1 MTFVLPSIG
10 GGIIASPTA
19 PPAPPYSNTYS
30 ALLDG
35 TDEAIET
42 TYSPTVGSTAFTATM
57 WIKSSNTTTSQG
69 FISNYNGS
77 SYNLNVISPYTTK
90 SFYVIIN
97 NGTSQSVI
105 NGIGGQDSTLDIRDG
120 NWHHLA
126 ITVNGTSVKIYKD
139 GGDAAINTSNPTNTQ
154 GTPFDTWTSGTSYIG
169 VAQDFWFGT
178 NGSLPYGS
186 GNRYYLDGNI
196 DEAAVWESEL
206 SGSDISAIY
215 NSGLPNDISSYSPV
229 GWWRMGDNDSG
240 TGTTI
245 TDQGSG
251 GNDATLDNGAAF
263 SADVP
268 LAPLVLPSI
277 TNSYALS
284 FDGSNDYADCGVL
297 TELHGASTMS
307 LSFWFKSDT
316 SGEGPSMGSR
326 TGSTNQWGFL
336 RAGGVNYVQ
345 IVTGGAGKYFSY
357 SSPADTNYHHYLLT
371 FSSGSINFYIDG
383 AAVSISLINIG
394 SGSVPTLHSESVS
407 FDLGRNATFYSHGLM
422 DEVSLFST
430 ALTQR
435 EITAMYNSGTPN
447 DISSL
452 SPLGWWRNGDND
464 SGTGTTVTDQGSGS
478 NDATLTNGPT
488 FSTTVP

>member
-1 MTFVLPSIG
+1 MTFILPSIG

-19 PPAPPYSNTYS
+19 PPAWNNNSYSVSFDGVDDFVSTSSFDLTSNKTVSYWINLDSISS
-30 ALLDG
+30 AGIYLFGKGASYFSYLTANGQTLYIYDG
-35 TDEAIET
+35 
-42 TYSPTVGSTAFTATM
+42 SSVGTFTLG
-57 WIKSSNTTTSQG
+57 SSNAITT
-69 FISNYNGS
+69 GS
-77 SYNLNVISPYTTK
+77 WIHIAITG
-90 SFYVIIN
+90 
-97 NGTSQSVI
+97 NGTTAKLYKNGAFIDDTGDVTPTGMDRFAGDSV
-105 NGIGGQDSTLDIRDG
+105 GGSRFVDG
-120 NWHHLA
+120 LM
-126 ITVNGTSVKIYKD
+126 
-139 GGDAAINTSNPTNTQ
+139 
-154 GTPFDTWTSGTSYIG
+154 
-169 VAQDFWFGT
+169 
-178 NGSLPYGS
+178 
-186 GNRYYLDGNI
+186 
-196 DEAAVWESEL
+196 DEVAVWDAEL
-206 SGSDISAIY
+206 SADDITSIY
-215 NSGLPNDISSYSPV
+215 NSGAPNDLSDASSYDTDRSSNLV
-229 GWWRMGDNDSG
+229 HWWRMGENNSG
-240 TGTTI
+240 SGTTI

-251 GNDATLDNGAAF
+251 GNDGTLTNGPTF
-263 SADVP
+263 STTVP
-268 LAPLVLPSI
+268 LGPLVLPSI
-277 TNSYALS
+277 TNTYAIS

-336 RAGGVNYVQ
+336 RAGSANYVQ

-383 AAVSISLINIG
+383 AAVSVSLLNIG
-394 SGSVPTLHSESVS
+394 NGSVPTLHSESVS

-422 DEVSLFST
+422 DEVALFST
-430 ALTQR
+430 VLSQR
-435 EITAMYNSGTPN
+435 EVTAIYNSGTPN

-478 NDATLTNGPT
+478 HDGTLTNGPT

>member
-1 MTFVLPSIG
+1 MDRFAGDSVGGSRFV
-10 GGIIASPTA
+10 
-19 PPAPPYSNTYS
+19 
-30 ALLDG
+30 DG
-35 TDEAIET
+35 LMDE
-42 TYSPTVGSTAFTATM
+42 V
-57 WIKSSNTTTSQG
+57 
-69 FISNYNGS
+69 
-77 SYNLNVISPYTTK
+77 
-90 SFYVIIN
+90 
-97 NGTSQSVI
+97 
-105 NGIGGQDSTLDIRDG
+105 
-120 NWHHLA
+120 
-126 ITVNGTSVKIYKD
+126 
-139 GGDAAINTSNPTNTQ
+139 
-154 GTPFDTWTSGTSYIG
+154 
-169 VAQDFWFGT
+169 
-178 NGSLPYGS
+178 
-186 GNRYYLDGNI
+186 
-196 DEAAVWESEL
+196 AVWDAEL
-206 SGSDISAIY
+206 SANDITSIY
-215 NSGLPNDISSYSPV
+215 NSGLPNDLSDASSYDTDRTSSLV
-229 GWWRMGDNDSG
+229 HWWRMGDNASG

-251 GNDATLDNGAAF
+251 GNDGTLTNGPTF
-263 SADVP
+263 STTVP
-268 LAPLVLPSI
+268 LGPLVLPSI

-336 RAGGVNYVQ
+336 RAGSANYVQ

-383 AAVSISLINIG
+383 AAVSISLLNIG
-394 SGSVPTLHSESVS
+394 SGSVPALHSESVS
-407 FDLGRNATFYSHGLM
+407 FDLGRNATFYSHGLI

-430 ALTQR
+430 VLSQR
-435 EITAMYNSGTPN
+435 EVTGIYNSGTPN

>member
-19 PPAPPYSNTYS
+19 PPASFSTS
-30 ALLDG
+30 SVELDG
-35 TDEAIET
+35 TDD
-42 TYSPTVGSTAFTATM
+42 YMTVTPSSSIDLYGFSAWF
-57 WIKSSNTTTSQG
+57 KSD
-69 FISNYNGS
+69 
-77 SYNLNVISPYTTK
+77 NVISASSGVQGVLLGQSGLSYFLALGGNITGDFTNELITIRQSAQNSFAYTSPSATIDTNWHHIAASWSSSSATTGGDGYDIYLDGVKVGNSAGTSTPSSPYTLSST
-90 SFYVIIN
+90 FAIGARA
-97 NGTSQSVI
+97 NGTYTS
-105 NGIGGQDSTLDIRDG
+105 GGLIDEVAIFDSTLS
-120 NWHHLA
+120 A
-126 ITVNGTSVKIYKD
+126 
-139 GGDAAINTSNPTNTQ
+139 
-154 GTPFDTWTSGTSYIG
+154 
-169 VAQDFWFGT
+169 
-178 NGSLPYGS
+178 
-186 GNRYYLDGNI
+186 
-196 DEAAVWESEL
+196 
-206 SGSDISAIY
+206 SDITSIY
-215 NSGLPNDISSYSPV
+215 NSGTPNDISSLNPV
-229 GWWRMGDNDSG
+229 GWWRMGENDG
-240 TGTTI
+240 ATGTTI

-251 GNDATLDNGAAF
+251 GNDGTLVNGPTF
-263 SADVP
+263 STTVP
-268 LAPLVLPSI
+268 LGPLVLPSI

-336 RAGGVNYVQ
+336 RAGSVNYVQ
-345 IVTGGAGKYFSY
+345 IVTGGTGKYFSY

-383 AAVSISLINIG
+383 AAVSISLLNIG
-394 SGSVPTLHSESVS
+394 SGSVPALHSESVS
-407 FDLGRNATFYSHGLM
+407 FDLGRNATFYSHGLI

-435 EITAMYNSGTPN
+435 EITAIYNSGTPN